1 MLTRQQK
8 LDVIEGCAHKSAA
21 SCPECGTR
29 HELSTPVPYMQ
40 HVWCAACIGKLS
52 IAGRYDEAVNAVL
65 ARENAELLK
74 EHKRQ
79 AALREAAQREREA
92 AEAVQRGDASPVENF
107 NPEVL

>member
-1 MLTRQQK
+1 MSSRVVLISLRHPVQS
-8 LDVIEGCAHKSAA
+8 VAHDTSY
-21 SCPECGTR
+21 P
-29 HELSTPVPYMQ
+29 TPVPYMQ